1 MNALKHFYH
10 ENSIQVGNHEVHWI
24 KEIHGIND
32 LPAGLDGNRLLTLEL
47 PAIPIMA
54 AGIKVGL
61 REFYL
66 CYSLEKSLFF
76 IVETEMAKR
85 VETKY
90 RPQYGQNANYDET
103 TEIQRIVWIYKHDSP
118 RAKDPVIANHLKG
131 YLP

>member
-10 ENSIQVGNHEVHWI
+10 EDSIQVGNHEVHWI
-24 KEIHGIND
+24 KKIHGIDD
-32 LPAGLDGNRLLTLEL
+32 LPAGLDGTRLLTLEL
-47 PAIPIMA
+47 PAISIMA
-54 AGIKVGL
+54 AGIEVGL

-66 CYSLEKSLFF
+66 CYSIENSLLF
-76 IVETEMAKR
+76 IVEAEMAKQ

-90 RPQYGQNANYDET
+90 RPQYGQNDNYDET
-103 TEIQRIVWIYKHDSP
+103 TKTHRIVWIYKPDSQ

>member
-10 ENSIQVGNHEVHWI
+10 EDSIQVGNHEVHWI
-24 KEIHGIND
+24 KEIHGIDD

-47 PAIPIMA
+47 PAIPIVA

-66 CYSLEKSLFF
+66 CYSPEKSLLF

-90 RPQYGQNANYDET
+90 RPQYGQNDNYDST
-103 TEIQRIVWIYKHDSP
+103 TATQRIVWIYKPDSP
-118 RAKDPVIANHLKG
+118 RAKDPVIANHLKE